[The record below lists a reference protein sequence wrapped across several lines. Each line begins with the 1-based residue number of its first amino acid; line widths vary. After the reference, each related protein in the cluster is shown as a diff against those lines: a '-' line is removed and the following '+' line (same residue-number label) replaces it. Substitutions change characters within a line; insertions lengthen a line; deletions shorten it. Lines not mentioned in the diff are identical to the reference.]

1 MEDIIEYLCNKY
13 GISKVGM
20 KAICESPF
28 RFIAEE
34 MRSGEFKNFNMMGL
48 GKFGLKTKYKED
60 ETLKEFTDKYGIQN
74 KRSAGGVEES
84 DLGRPTGGAD
94 GHQEA

>member
-1 MEDIIEYLCNKY
+1 MEDIIEHLCNKY

-34 MRSGEFKNFNMMGL
+34 MRSGEFKNFNVMGL
-48 GKFGLKTKYKED
+48 GKFGLKTKYKD
-60 ETLKEFTDKYGIQN
+60 VKNLNEFTEKYGIQN
-74 KRSAGGVEES
+74 KRDSGGVEES
-84 DLGRPTGGAD
+84 DLGRPSSGAD
-94 GHQEA
+94 SHQEA